1 VNALPNKLI
10 MNQTKDGTNMAI
22 TNTNN
27 GAAPS
32 RAGSANKSPKS
43 TGDWSS
49 KTKATFPKDYGVA
62 SSRFGSLKWVPG
74 PATRYAEAQKKK
86 KLLSYV

>member
-1 VNALPNKLI
+1 
-10 MNQTKDGTNMAI
+10 MAI

-32 RAGSANKSPKS
+32 RTGSANKSPKS

-49 KTKATFPKDYGVA
+49 KTKATFPRDYGNPA
-62 SSRFGSLKWVPG
+62 NGRAGSLVWVPG
-74 PATRYAEAQKKK
+74 PATLYAEAQKKK